1 MIRFTATIEKFARQG
16 EKTGWT
22 YITIPASLAVKLNPA
37 NKKSFR
43 VKGSLDNYS
52 IAFVAA
58 IPMGEGDYIIPLN
71 ATMRKHLQKTK
82 GAKLVAV
89 LGLDTEEKALDEDFI
104 ECLQEEPKAITY
116 FNTLLKSHQRY
127 FSNWIASAKTIETK
141 SKRIAMAVNAL
152 AKGWDYGQM
161 IRANKKD

>member
-1 MIRFTATIEKFARQG
+1 MLRFTATIEKFAKQG

-22 YITIPASLAVKLNPA
+22 YITIPAKLATQLNPG

-43 VKGSLDNYS
+43 VRGTLDNYS
-52 IAFVAA
+52 IVFVAA

-71 ATMRKHLQKTK
+71 AIMRKQLQKTK
-82 GAKLVAV
+82 GAKIIATLE
-89 LGLDTEEKALDEDFI
+89 LDTKEKVLDEDFI
-104 ECLQEEPKAITY
+104 ECLQEEPKAIAH

-161 IRANKKD
+161 IRANKKI